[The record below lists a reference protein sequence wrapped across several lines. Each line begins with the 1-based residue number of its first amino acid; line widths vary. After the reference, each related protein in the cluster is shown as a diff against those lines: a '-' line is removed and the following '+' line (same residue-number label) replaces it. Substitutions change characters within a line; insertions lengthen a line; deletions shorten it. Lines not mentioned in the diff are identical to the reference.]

1 MANTGIGNTMGALL
15 VASAGMVCGWSGSA
29 SADVGCS
36 YYRTKMPDFD
46 QVRREQFPIFGLPG
60 NGSMY
65 CLPTSAENL
74 LGYLHQAGWKKFL
87 PNHGNE
93 WYSPG
98 EYVGVTIDLMF
109 MGSAMSTDPEGG
121 TGGSG
126 GEVGMQ
132 SRLDVYYPDT
142 FSCAFINPRSLTP
155 EVCRQ
160 AMASGMLAGFCYG
173 RYYFFQ
179 DSTYGFRWVRD
190 GGHCVTL
197 TGIENGCGATPTLT
211 YRNPSSSDSDT
222 AQSPFETAKFE
233 IVKVNAAFAGS
244 EDSQPKLVNRWK
256 FNSNFEDG
264 RLRVVDGMLLVCPIS
279 ATVGGVHEGIFKRKP
294 LVDINMGLSN
304 PPQTTHALPQAMG
317 GLEGIKTHPWF
328 PAAVCVG
335 GDGGLWLVNH
345 NDGSATRLGLAGQGG
360 GGCFGPDG
368 SFYIQRSGFV
378 ERIDPLDLTEPSTTV
393 ATREHVLL
401 ARTTT
406 NVGTHGNPR
415 EYMLVAVGRDS
426 TGGLAIL
433 SAPVDDDGCRPFEPA
448 PMPLGVNIPA
458 GTGCQIAASPID
470 GSILILADGSRTAT
484 RCSRGPVGGAAWV
497 VTETIAL
504 PEPAGPGEDPKNL
517 QFDIKGRILYTHGGV
532 VRVLERG
539 AAGGWVPKNDS
550 PWSGMVAGD
559 FFELNQLRSS
569 IVPWRGTRSDFNFD
583 PSTEPSGQV
592 RGDCIADFNNDGFV
606 DGFDYDD
613 FVRCFEGADGLSC
626 VGINPASM
634 MADVDGDGFVDG
646 FDYDEFVRAFEA
658 GC

>member
-1 MANTGIGNTMGALL
+1 MKNTGLGNKVGALI
-15 VASAGMVCGWSGSA
+15 VAAAGLSA
-29 SADVGCS
+29 SGDVGCS

-65 CLPTSAENL
+65 CLPTSAENM
-74 LGYLHQAGWKKFL
+74 LGYLHQAGWKNFL

-93 WYSPG
+93 WHSAG

-121 TGGSG
+121 TGGTG

-132 SRLDVYYPDT
+132 SRLDAFYPDK
-142 FSCAFINPRSLTP
+142 FDCAFINPRSITP
-155 EVCRQ
+155 LVCRQ
-160 AMASGMLAGFCYG
+160 AMVAGMLAGFCYG
-173 RYYFFQ
+173 RYYFFH

-197 TGIENGCGATPTLT
+197 TGIEDGCGSFPTLT

-222 AQSPFETAKFE
+222 SQSAFETVKFQIAMIE
-233 IVKVNAAFAGS
+233 AAFASG
-244 EDSQPKLVNRWK
+244 EDVEPKLRQRWK
-256 FNSNFEDG
+256 FNSDFEDG
-264 RLRVVDGMLLVCPIS
+264 RLRLVDGMLLVSPIG
-279 ATVGGVHEGIFKRKP
+279 AMVGGVNEGIYKYKP
-294 LVDINMGLSN
+294 LADINKGLTN
-304 PPQTTHALPQAMG
+304 PPQTTHSLPAAMG
-317 GLEGIKTHPWF
+317 GLAGFKPHPWF

-335 GDGGLWLVNH
+335 ADGGLWLVNR
-345 NDGSATRLGLAGQGG
+345 NDGSSAHMGLAGQGAGG

-368 SFYIQRSGFV
+368 YFYVQRAGFV
-378 ERIDPLDLTEPSTTV
+378 ERINPLDLTEPATSV

-401 ARTTT
+401 ARTTS
-406 NVGTHGNPR
+406 NVGTHGHPR

-426 TGGLAIL
+426 AGGLSIL
-433 SAPVDDDGCRPFEPA
+433 SATVDDDGCRPFEPS

-470 GSILILADGSRTAT
+470 GSILILADGSRTLT
-484 RCSRGPVGGAAWV
+484 RCSRGGAGGWV
-497 VTETIAL
+497 VSETISL
-504 PEPAGPGEDPKNL
+504 PELPGPGEDPKNL
-517 QFDIKGRILYTHGGV
+517 QLDIKGRILYTHGGV

-550 PWSGMVAGD
+550 PWSGMIAGD
-559 FFELNQLRSS
+559 FFELNTLRSS
-569 IVPWRGTRSDFNFD
+569 IVPWRGTTSDRNID
-583 PSTEPSGQV
+583 PATEPSGETRV
-592 RGDCIADFNNDGFV
+592 DCTADFNNDGFV

-626 VGINPASM
+626 VGINPAIS

-646 FDYDEFVRAFEA
+646 FDYDLFVAAFEA